1 MSKPVFEKVAV
12 IGAGVMGHSIALV
25 HALGGC
31 DVVICDRSKEALEK
45 ADHLTLEAGKTLA
58 ESGLHTEA
66 EVLAAHARLSFSTSL
81 AEALKDAEYIVEA
94 IFESVDAKTK
104 LFAQIS
110 ELAEDDAV
118 FTSNTSYLD
127 IFPLLPDNLKARA
140 LIVHWYTPSYVI
152 DLVDVIPAPDVPKPM
167 SDKVMTFLKAQGKT
181 PVRLKKFIPGY
192 IANRIQMAIESEIFH
207 LLDAGIADPED
218 IDLSI
223 MDGLALRLAL
233 FGQFKKIDYTGI
245 RLVRDSHNLGTYVPP
260 TPPTASKALN
270 VLLDEG
276 REGVGSGAGFY
287 DYKDKSAAEY
297 YKDRDLALL
306 ALKNTILSSREIDI
320 KP

>member
-1 MSKPVFEKVAV
+1 MQTPIFKKVAV
-12 IGAGVMGHSIALV
+12 IGSGVMGHSIALV

-31 DVVICDRSKEALEK
+31 DVVICDRSEEALKK

-58 ESGLHTEA
+58 LGGLYKEA
-66 EVLAAHARLSFSTSL
+66 DIKAAHARLSFSTDL
-81 AEALKDAEYIVEA
+81 AGALKDAEYIVEA
-94 IFESVDAKTK
+94 IYESVEAKTD

-110 ELAEDDAV
+110 KLAKPDAV
-118 FTSNTSYLD
+118 LTSNTSYLD
-127 IFPLLPDNLKARA
+127 IFPLLPDDLKART
-140 LIVHWYTPSYVI
+140 LIVHWYTPAYII
-152 DLVDVIPAPDVPKPM
+152 DLVDVIPAADVPAEVT
-167 SDKVMTFLKAQGKT
+167 DKVMTFLKAQGKT
-181 PVRLKKFIPGY
+181 PVKLKKFIPGY

-207 LLDAGIADPED
+207 LLDESIADPQD

-270 VLLDEG
+270 ELLEQG
-276 REGVGSGAGFY
+276 REGVSAGAGFY
-287 DYKDKSAAEY
+287 EYKDKAPADY

-306 ALKNTILSSREIDI
+306 ALKKTITDNR
-320 KP
+320 

>member
-1 MSKPVFEKVAV
+1 MQTPGFQKVAI

-31 DVVICDRSKEALEK
+31 DVVICDRSEAALEK
-45 ADHLTLEAGKTLA
+45 ASHLTLEAGKTLA
-58 ESGLHTEA
+58 LSGLYTE
-66 EVLAAHARLSFSTSL
+66 EDILTAHARLSFSTDL
-81 AEALKDAEYIVEA
+81 AQTLKGAEYIVEA
-94 IFESVDAKTK
+94 IYESPEAKTT
-104 LFAQIS
+104 LFAQVS
-110 ELAEDDAV
+110 KLAEDDAV

-127 IFPLLPDNLKARA
+127 IFPLLPENLKSRS
-140 LIVHWYTPSYVI
+140 LIVHWYTPSYII
-152 DLVDVIPAPDVPKPM
+152 DLVDVIPAPEVPASI

-181 PVRLKKFIPGY
+181 PIKLKKFIPGY

-223 MDGLALRLAL
+223 MDGLAMRLAL

-260 TPPTASKALN
+260 VPPTASKALDT
-270 VLLDEG
+270 LLEEG
-276 REGVGSGAGFY
+276 REGVGAGAGFY
-287 DYKDKSAAEY
+287 DYKDKSASEY

-306 ALKNTILSSREIDI
+306 ELKKTILSNR
-320 KP
+320 